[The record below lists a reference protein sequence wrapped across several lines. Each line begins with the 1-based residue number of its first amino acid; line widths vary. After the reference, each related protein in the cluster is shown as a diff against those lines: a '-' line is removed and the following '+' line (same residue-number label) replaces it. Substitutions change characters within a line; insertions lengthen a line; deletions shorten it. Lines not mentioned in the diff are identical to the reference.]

1 MNVRRC
7 CGIHSLSPARTRAGQ
22 HYGAVLS
29 VLAASLGAGA
39 VRLPLRKKNAPAA
52 AAATATI
59 TARMVALE
67 GIMASLRAVWTT
79 RKPGY
84 PASDRVQLEIARVQ
98 KSSPLEIQCADFK
111 KIVKGV
117 LFGNF
122 EIRTD
127 MFSRRPSFPLG
138 VPFDHK
144 PTTLYPRQGN
154 RSSETEDLRRKSAQ
168 GDRREQHDAGWAL
181 ARDGPS
187 SKSR

>member
-79 RKPGY
+79 RKQVTLRVIGCNLKLQGY
-84 PASDRVQLEIARVQ
+84 KNRHPWKYSV
-98 KSSPLEIQCADFK
+98 SDFK

-138 VPFDHK
+138 VPSITNHDPSCHDPLSK
-144 PTTLYPRQGN
+144 
-154 RSSETEDLRRKSAQ
+154 A
-168 GDRREQHDAGWAL
+168 REQIV
-181 ARDGPS
+181 
-187 SKSR
+187 